1 MRGSHSVS
9 VGQCW
14 HRVLSGGMRRGT
26 NLVSVEPGGAEAF
39 PEEVVFEQ
47 IPG

>member
-1 MRGSHSVS
+1 MRGSHAVS
-9 VGQCW
+9 VGQRW

-26 NLVSVEPGGAEAF
+26 NLVSVERGGTEAF
-39 PEEVVFEQ
+39 PEGVVFEQ